1 MRATD
6 PTDTPLDTLRHAFAA
21 LLADPCP
28 LVIPADELP
37 FLIRARDLP
46 LPEAKTLLL
55 APATASEDK
64 RTVWAAT
71 GKSWYK
77 TEEGRITN
85 NWSGSTIRYW
95 WETRHADLSLYHQKA
110 RARASE
116 RIARPLET
124 AAHHAAD

>member
-1 MRATD
+1 MIECQTNYILGCLEQMDSRGLASIELSRAVMESF
-6 PTDTPLDTLRHAFAA
+6 DTR
-21 LLADPCP
+21 
-28 LVIPADELP
+28 VQRELQ
-37 FLIRARDLP
+37 
-46 LPEAKTLLL
+46 
-55 APATASEDK
+55 

-77 TEEGRITN
+77 TEDGRITN

-95 WETRHADLSLYHQKA
+95 WETRHADLSLYHQKV
-110 RARASE
+110 RVRASE